1 MSQNNYMLSK
11 QRYDEKKKVQDALL
25 LQKKEEAKQSKMIK
39 NQNEQKK
46 FMNHERIRQ
55 ENKMKNQI
63 GLQSKRLAQMKI
75 SEEQRRKIMAARR
88 EHEDRCDQEEHL
100 RNVKMDEVAQMEK
113 LEMEL
118 IKRLQNTQAI

>member
-1 MSQNNYMLSK
+1 MNN
-11 QRYDEKKKVQDALL
+11 
-25 LQKKEEAKQSKMIK
+25 
-39 NQNEQKK
+39 
-46 FMNHERIRQ
+46 ERIRQ

-75 SEEQRRKIMAARR
+75 AEEQRRKIMNARKD
-88 EHEDRCDQEEHL
+88 HEEKCDMEENL

-118 IKRLQNTQAI
+118 IKRLQNT